1 MEAVKDFFTVKE
13 LADSLNILPD
23 SLRQHIRSG
32 KLKAAKING
41 SYIIDKAEVER
52 YLQERAGSKKGA

>member
-1 MEAVKDFFTVKE
+1 MEAVKDFFTVKDV
-13 LADSLNILPD
+13 ADLSGTLPAAV
-23 SLRQHIRSG
+23 RQQIRAG

-52 YLQERAGSKKGA
+52 YLEERAGSKKGA